1 MHRLVQQLMRLPGI
15 GEKTAG
21 RLAFYILRADRPY
34 AQALAQAIVA
44 VKDETRLCS
53 VCFSLTEKDPCS
65 ICADPERRDDEICV
79 VEDPADLLAVER
91 AREFRGRYHVLHGA
105 L

>member
-1 MHRLVQQLMRLPGI
+1 MAQTPSMHRLVQQLMRLPGI

-53 VCFSLTEKDPCS
+53 VCFALTRAGSAS
-65 ICADPERRDDEICV
+65 IRNGVTTRSAS
-79 VEDPADLLAVER
+79 
-91 AREFRGRYHVLHGA
+91 ARIPPT
-105 L
+105 